1 MTDLVSVVSPTM
13 DGSGILILH
22 IFLCYE
28 NISILSCHHTCM
40 LSVDST
46 QLPCIILEK
55 ERI

>member
-1 MTDLVSVVSPTM
+1 MTDLVTVVSPTM

-40 LSVDST
+40 LSLDST